1 MEILDLY
8 DENRTLLNKTIIRG
22 ESLNPGEYHL
32 VIHFW
37 IFNDLNQVLIQ
48 KRNKPPEEFGGIW
61 ACTGGTTISGE
72 NTETTAIREMKEEMG
87 IDIKRN
93 DISIINTRKEN
104 SYILDVFISKWNGSI
119 DELVIDPEEVLDA
132 MWISKDVLESMIDEK
147 TFFDY
152 GKEYL
157 EAVFSHVEEGN
168 HNKFTTN

>member
-8 DENRTLLNKTIIRG
+8 DENRTLINKKIIRG

-37 IFNDLNQVLIQ
+37 IYNDLNQLLIQ

-61 ACTGGTTISGE
+61 ACTGGTTIAGE
-72 NTETTAIREMKEEMG
+72 NSETTAIREMKEEMG
-87 IDIKRN
+87 IDIKKN
-93 DISIINTRKEN
+93 ELSIINTRKEEN
-104 SYILDVFISKWNGSI
+104 YILDVFISKWNGSI
-119 DELVIDPEEVLDA
+119 DDVVIDPEEVLDA
-132 MWISKDVLESMIDEK
+132 MWISIDKLETMIENR

-157 EAVFSHVEEGN
+157 EAVFSHIEEN
-168 HNKFTTN
+168 TEV